1 VPEPRRR
8 FAAVLGALVGA
19 LALLCVPALPAHAT
33 TPYGSVAGIDGVLY
47 DDCGAYPFRW
57 SVDVPD
63 GGSYRA
69 LNLQLIAP
77 DGSQA
82 DSTYVVPDA
91 NLASG
96 VSTFRLCRPGDPYGT
111 YTIRGTVE
119 WAPSADATP
128 KTSAQLDDAHF
139 TMRRPSSR
147 TSVTA
152 STPRPAYGQLVT
164 YRLRSY
170 DEQPTG
176 YAANAFAWVHLEK
189 RVAGRWVRVK
199 GGRAMTHSTGAV
211 KVRLRFLAPHR
222 RTVLR
227 AVTEP
232 TSRYARSVSPT
243 LRLW

>member
-1 VPEPRRR
+1 MPEPRRR
-8 FAAVLGALVGA
+8 LAALLGTLVGT
-19 LALLCVPALPAHAT
+19 LALLCLPAVPAQAG
-33 TPYGSVAGIDGVLY
+33 TPYASVSGINGVLY

-57 SVDVPD
+57 SVDVPG

-82 DSTYVVPDA
+82 DSAYVVPDA
-91 NLASG
+91 DLASG
-96 VSTFRLCRPGDPYGT
+96 VATFRLCRPGDPYGT

-119 WAPSADATP
+119 WAPTASDP

-139 TMRRPSSR
+139 TMRRPLSR

-152 STPRPAYGQLVT
+152 STRRPAYGQLVT

-199 GGRAMTHSTGAV
+199 GGRAMTHRTGAV
-211 KVRLRFLAPHR
+211 KVRLGYLAHHR
-222 RTVLR
+222 RTWLR

-232 TSRYARSVSPT
+232 TSRYSRSVSPT